1 MKNNYNQ
8 LAVGIRRA
16 LMAGCVVVAPMAMP
30 AFAQTADEAVKL
42 DKVEVTG
49 SRVRRVDAETAS
61 PVFVVDRSAIQRS
74 GAVTVGDLIQ
84 DIPAIAGAATN
95 PSVNNGGGDGA
106 STVSLRGLGE
116 DRTLLL
122 LNGRRMVTNDI
133 NSIPVAMIERIE
145 VLKDGASAIY
155 GSDAIAGVVNF
166 ILKKDFDGAQFD
178 MNYGVA
184 GEGDGERFGGSA
196 TFGWTGERG
205 NAIMSMNYND
215 QKPVLASDRDF
226 SAFAL
231 YLSSGVVSRAG
242 SSSTP
247 RGRYTLPA
255 DVAQANGLG
264 SCVGGNGLA
273 NVTRRE
279 GTTGATPADFRCY
292 VGGETDSFNYQ
303 GVGNVML
310 TPQERYGIAFSGSYE
325 LVDGIEAFMDVHTQ
339 NTRSAGIIA
348 PLPFFSDF
356 DGISLSGDSIY
367 NPFNETINGRYRIMG
382 LGNRSYSYETDMK
395 EITGGVKG
403 GIGDTSWTWEGSFT
417 YGKIAQENQDAG
429 YIDYGRLADA
439 LGPSFVQGGVARC
452 GTPDAVIAGC
462 TPINFFNQPD
472 PATAEGQAQIAAL
485 EALSLPVRDNTDTA
499 LRNFAVVFSGDVYD
513 LPAGTMSAAFG
524 AEHRY
529 QSLTFAPDAIKFI
542 NTDPFGCGISSE
554 SCADPTSGDTTVT
567 ELYGELYVPLVEGA
581 AWADSLAF
589 TLGTR
594 WSDYDTFGSTTNS
607 KLGLEW
613 RLVDDVLIRST
624 YAEVFRA
631 PTINDL
637 FQGARI
643 TNPVYSDPCNG
654 QDTSCAGLPEGGTFE
669 QGLGQTNAL
678 LGGNPNLDPETGDV
692 FTWGAVYSPS
702 WLEGASIAVDVWD
715 VHLEDTIQTLG
726 TQPILNACFESE
738 GTSPLC
744 NLFTRN
750 PETGDVF
757 LVQDLTQN
765 AGITDTNGVDIG
777 LKYIIDTE
785 YGLFR
790 ASMDSTY
797 IDNYDVEVIV
807 EGDTVAEQSNA
818 GTFLPAS
825 KGGLGNYSRW
835 RSLAAL
841 TWSLNNFEAQWALR
855 YIDGFRVGST
865 NPTGDC
871 ADNAGRGVVGDE
883 GCVFNRGAVTYHNLQ
898 FGYNIPTWKTKV
910 QFGIDN
916 AFDKQPPLLY
926 QNNSLNGNIDERTHD
941 AVGRYFWLNA
951 QVTF

>member
-1 MKNNYNQ
+1 MKNNYNP
-8 LAVGIRRA
+8 LAAGIRRA
-16 LMAGCVVVAPMAMP
+16 LIAGCVLTAPMIAMP
-30 AFAQTADEAVKL
+30 AFAQDAAAAVEL

-61 PVFVVDRSAIQRS
+61 PVFVVDRQSIERS
-74 GAVTVGDLIQ
+74 GAVTIGDLIQ

-133 NSIPVAMIERIE
+133 NTIPVAMIERIE

-166 ILKKDFDGAQFD
+166 ILKKDFDGAQLDF
-178 MNYGVA
+178 NYGIS
-184 GEGDGERFGGSA
+184 GESDGERVAGSA
-196 TFGWTGERG
+196 TLGLSGDRG
-205 NAIMSMNYND
+205 NMIMSMNYND
-215 QKPVLASDRDF
+215 QKPVLAIDRDY

-247 RGRYTLPA
+247 RGRYTLPGA
-255 DVAQANGLG
+255 LATANGLG

-273 NVTRRE
+273 IVTREE
-279 GTTGATPADFRCY
+279 GRPGTSPSDFRCY

-303 GVGNVML
+303 GVGNVQL
-310 TPQERYGIAFSGSYE
+310 TPQERYGFAASANYEVVEGINAF
-325 LVDGIEAFMDVHTQ
+325 LDVHTQ

-367 NPFNETINGRYRIMG
+367 NPFGETIDGRYRIMG

-395 EITGGVKG
+395 ELTGGLEG
-403 GIGDTSWTWEGSFT
+403 SFGDSSWTWEGSFT
-417 YGKIAQENQDAG
+417 YGKINQENQDAG
-429 YIDYGRLADA
+429 YIDYARLADA
-439 LGPSFVQGGVARC
+439 LGPSFIQNGVARC
-452 GTPDAVIAGC
+452 GTPGAVISGC

-472 PATAEGQAQIAAL
+472 PATEEGQAQIAAL
-485 EALSLPVRDNTDTA
+485 EALGLPVRDNTDT
-499 LRNFAVVFSGDVYD
+499 RMQNFAVVFSGDVYD
-513 LPAGTMSAAFG
+513 LPAGTMSAAVG
-524 AEHRY
+524 AEYRE
-529 QSLTFAPDAIKFI
+529 QDLEFSPDAIKFI
-542 NTDPFGCGISSE
+542 NSDPFGCGISSE
-554 SCADPTSGDTTVT
+554 ACADPTQGSTEVT
-567 ELYGELYVPLVEGA
+567 EIYGELYVPLVEGA
-581 AWADSLAF
+581 AFADSLAF

-594 WSDYDTFGSTTNS
+594 WSDYDSFGDTTNS
-607 KLGLEW
+607 KIGFEW
-613 RLVDDVLIRST
+613 RVIEDILIRTT

-654 QDTSCAGLPEGGTFE
+654 QPLSCVGLSGSGTFE

-678 LGGNPNLDPETGDV
+678 LGGNPDLDPETGEV
-692 FTWGAVYSPS
+692 FTWGFVYSPS
-702 WLEGASIAVDVWD
+702 WLEGASMAVDVWD
-715 VHLEDTIQTLG
+715 VHLEGTIQTLG
-726 TQPILNACFESE
+726 TQPILNACFEA
-738 GTSPLC
+738 GQLC

-750 PETGDVF
+750 PDTGDVF
-757 LVQDLTQN
+757 LVSDLTQN
-765 AGITDTNGVDIG
+765 AGITDTNGVDVG
-777 LKYIIDTE
+777 FKYVMDSE
-785 YGLFR
+785 YGMFR
-790 ASMDSTY
+790 FSLDSTY
-797 IDNYDVEVIV
+797 VDRYDVKVIV
-807 EGDTVAEQSNA
+807 AGETIAQQENA

-835 RSLAAL
+835 RAL
-841 TWSLNNFEAQWALR
+841 GAMAWNLGNFEAQWTQR
-855 YIDGFRVGST
+855 YVHGFQVGSFS
-865 NPTGDC
+865 PDGDC
-871 ADNAGRGVVGDE
+871 ADNAGRGVVGND
-883 GCVFNRGAVTYHNLQ
+883 GCVFTRGATTYHNFQ
-898 FGYNIPTWKTKV
+898 FGYSIPTWNTKL
-910 QFGIDN
+910 QLGIDN
-916 AFDKQPPLLY
+916 AFDKQPPILY

-941 AVGRYFWLNA
+941 PVGRFFWFNA
-951 QVTF
+951 QVKF

>member
-1 MKNNYNQ
+1 M
-8 LAVGIRRA
+8 
-16 LMAGCVVVAPMAMP
+16 APMAIP
-30 AFAQTADEAVKL
+30 AFAQDADDAVKL

-61 PVFVVDRSAIQRS
+61 PVFVLDRTAIERS

-84 DIPAIAGAATN
+84 EIPAIAGAATN

-122 LNGRRMVTNDI
+122 LNGRRMVTNDV

-178 MNYGVA
+178 MNYGIS
-184 GEGDGERFGGSA
+184 GEDDGERVGGSA
-196 TFGWTGERG
+196 TFGFTGERG

-215 QKPVLASDRDF
+215 QEPVLARDRDF

-247 RGRYTLPA
+247 RGRYTLPRS
-255 DVAQANGLG
+255 VATANGLA
-264 SCVGGNGLA
+264 SCIGGNGLA
-273 NVTRRE
+273 NVTRIE
-279 GTTGATPADFRCY
+279 GRPGTSPSDFRCY

-303 GVGNVML
+303 GAGNVVL
-310 TPQERYGIAFSGSYE
+310 TPQERYGIAFSGTYE
-325 LVDGIEAFMDVHTQ
+325 LVEGLEAYVDVHTQ

-356 DGISLSGDSIY
+356 DGIALAGNSIY
-367 NPFNETINGRYRIMG
+367 NPFRSTINGRYRILG

-395 EITGGVKG
+395 EITAGLQGD
-403 GIGDTSWTWEGSFT
+403 IGESSWHWDAGFT
-417 YGKIAQENQDAG
+417 YGKIAQENRDAG
-429 YIDYGRLADA
+429 YIDYGRLAAA
-439 LGPSFVQGGVARC
+439 LGPSFIAGGVARC
-452 GTPDAVIAGC
+452 GTPAAPIAGC

-472 PATAEGQAQIAAL
+472 PATADGQAQIAAL
-485 EALSLPVRDNTDTA
+485 EALGLPVRDNTDTA
-499 LRNFAVVFSGDVYD
+499 LKNFTINFTGDLFD
-513 LPAGTMSAAFG
+513 LPAGTMSAAVG
-524 AEHRY
+524 AEYRE

-542 NTDPFGCGISSE
+542 NSEPFGCGISSE
-554 SCADPTSGDTTVT
+554 SCADPTSGDTQTK
-567 ELYGELYVPLVEGA
+567 EIYGELYIPIVDDAV
-581 AWADSLAF
+581 WADSLAV
-589 TLGTR
+589 TLGSR
-594 WSDYDTFGSTTNS
+594 WSDYDTFGDTTNS
-607 KLGLEW
+607 KIGIEW
-613 RLVDDVLIRST
+613 RVFEDLLFRST

-654 QDTSCAGLPEGGTFE
+654 QPLTCAGLPHVEGEVFE

-678 LGGNPNLDPETGDV
+678 LGGNPDLRPETGDV
-692 FTWGAVYSPS
+692 FTWGVVYSPS
-702 WLEGASIAVDVWD
+702 FFAGFSATVDVWRVD
-715 VHLEDTIQTLG
+715 LEDTIQPLG
-726 TQPILNACFESE
+726 TQPILNVCFQSRQPGSAGE
-738 GTSPLC
+738 SPLC
-744 NLFTRN
+744 RLFDRN
-750 PETGDVF
+750 PITGDVF
-757 LVQDLTQN
+757 LVRDLTQN
-765 AGITDTNGVDIG
+765 AGNTHTNGVDIG
-777 LKYIIDTE
+777 FKYAMDTDW
-785 YGLFR
+785 GRFR
-790 ASMDSTY
+790 ASIDSTY
-797 IDNYDVEVIV
+797 IDRYDVEVIV
-807 EGDTVAEQSNA
+807 EGIPIAQQQNA

-841 TWSLNNFEAQWALR
+841 SWNLNNFEAQWTLR
-855 YIDGFRVGST
+855 YVDGFRVGSFS
-865 NPTGDC
+865 PDGDC
-871 ADNAGRGVVGDE
+871 ADNAGRVVVGNE
-883 GCVFNRGAVTYHNLQ
+883 GCVFFRGATTYHSFQ
-898 FGYNIPTWKTKV
+898 VGYSLPEWKTKV

-916 AFDKQPPLLY
+916 AFDKQPPVLY

-941 AVGRYFWLNA
+941 PVGRYFWMNA
-951 QVTF
+951 TITF

>member
-1 MKNNYNQ
+1 MKNKYNE

-16 LMAGCVVVAPMAMP
+16 LMAGCVVVAPVALP
-30 AFAQTADEAVKL
+30 AFAQGQDAAVL

-61 PVFVVDRSAIQRS
+61 PIFTVDRTAIERT

-84 DIPAIAGAATN
+84 DIPSIAGAATN

-122 LNGRRMVTNDI
+122 LNGRRMVTNDV

-166 ILKKDFDGAQFD
+166 IMKKDFDGAQID
-178 MNYGVA
+178 MNYGIS
-184 GEGDGERFGGSA
+184 GEDDGERAGGSA
-196 TFGWTGERG
+196 TLGLTGDRG
-205 NAIMSMNYND
+205 NVIMSINYND
-215 QKPVLASDRDF
+215 QKPVLAIDRDF

-231 YLSSGVVSRAG
+231 YLSSGVVSRSG

-255 DVAQANGLG
+255 AVANANGLG
-264 SCVGGNGLA
+264 ACVGSNGLA
-273 NVTRRE
+273 NVTREE
-279 GTTGATPADFRCY
+279 GRSGTSPGDFRCY

-303 GVGNVML
+303 GVGNVEL
-310 TPQERYGIAFSGSYE
+310 TPQERYGFAASGNLEVVEGVDAF
-325 LVDGIEAFMDVHTQ
+325 FDVHTQ

-356 DGISLSGDSIY
+356 DGISLDGDSIY
-367 NPFNETINGRYRIMG
+367 NPFDATVDGRYRIMG

-395 EITGGVKG
+395 EFTGGLKG
-403 GIGDTSWTWEGSFT
+403 GFGDSSWTWEGSFT
-417 YGKIAQENQDAG
+417 YGKINQENQDAG

-439 LGPSFVQGGVARC
+439 LGPSFLDGAVARC
-452 GTPDAVIAGC
+452 GAPGAVIAGC

-472 PATAEGQAQIAAL
+472 PGTPEGAAQIAAL
-485 EALSLPVRDNTDTA
+485 EALSLPVRDNTDTS
-499 LRNFAVVFSGDVYD
+499 LKNFSLVFIGDVMD
-513 LPAGTMSAAFG
+513 LPAGTMSAALG
-524 AEHRY
+524 GEYRK

-542 NTDPFGCGISSE
+542 NTEPFGCGISSE
-554 SCADPTSGDTTVT
+554 SCADPTSGETTT
-567 ELYGELYVPLVEGA
+567 KEIYGELYVPLVDGA

-613 RLVDDVLIRST
+613 RLVDDLLIRAT

-654 QDTSCAGLPEGGTFE
+654 QLVSCAGLPIDPENPNATFE

-702 WLEGASIAVDVWD
+702 WLEGASIAIDVWD
-715 VHLEDTIQTLG
+715 VHLEDTIQPLG
-726 TQPILNACFESE
+726 TQPILNGCFDSQ
-738 GTSPLC
+738 GASPLC
-744 NLFTRN
+744 DLFTRN

-757 LVQDLTQN
+757 LVSDLTQN
-765 AGITDTNGVDIG
+765 AGVTDTNGVDIG
-777 LKYIIDTE
+777 LKYSVDTD

-790 ASMDSTY
+790 ASLDTTY
-797 IDNYDVEVIV
+797 IDSYETNGTE
-807 EGDTVAEQSNA
+807 NA

-835 RSLAAL
+835 RSLGAL
-841 TWSLNNFEAQWALR
+841 TWTLSNFEAQWAVR
-855 YIDGFRVGST
+855 YVDGFRVGSES
-865 NPTGDC
+865 PEGDC
-871 ADNAGRGVVGDE
+871 ADNAGRIVVGNE
-883 GCVFNRGAVTYHNLQ
+883 GCVFFRGATTYHNFQ
-898 FGYNIPTWKTKV
+898 FGYSLPEWKTKV

-916 AFDKQPPLLY
+916 AFNKQPPILY

-941 AVGRYFWLNA
+941 PVGRYFWLNA
-951 QVTF
+951 SVKF

>member
-1 MKNNYNQ
+1 MNLKNNP
-8 LAVGIRRA
+8 LAAGIRRA
-16 LMAGCVVVAPMAMP
+16 LIASLVLAPMSAP
-30 AFAQTADEAVKL
+30 VLAQDADSAVKL

-61 PVFVVDRSAIQRS
+61 PVFVVDRTAIERS
-74 GAVTVGDLIQ
+74 GALTIGELIQ

-122 LNGRRMVTNDI
+122 LNGRRLVTQDV
-133 NSIPVAMIERIE
+133 NSIPVAMVERIE

-166 ILKKDFDGAQFD
+166 ILKKDYDGAQFD
-178 MNYGVA
+178 LNYGISSRS
-184 GEGDGERFGGSA
+184 DGERVGGSA
-196 TFGWTGERG
+196 MYGFTGERG
-205 NAIMSMNYND
+205 NALFSFNYND
-215 QKPVLASDRDF
+215 QKPVLAIDRDF

-255 DVAQANGLG
+255 SVAQANGLG

-273 NVTRRE
+273 NVTRIE
-279 GTTGATPADFRCY
+279 GRPGTSPSDFRCY
-292 VGGETDSFNYQ
+292 VGSETDSFNYQ
-303 GVGNVML
+303 GVGNVEL
-310 TPQERYGIAFSGSYE
+310 TPQERYGIAFSGNFDVVE
-325 LVDGIEAFMDVHTQ
+325 GVTAFMDVHTQ
-339 NTRSAGIIA
+339 NTTSAGIIA

-356 DGISLSGDSIY
+356 DGIALDGNSIY
-367 NPFNETINGRYRIMG
+367 NPFRTTINGRYRILG
-382 LGNRSYSYETDMK
+382 LGNRSYNYETDMQ
-395 EITGGVKG
+395 EISTGFKG
-403 GIGDTSWTWEGSFT
+403 NIGDTSWSWETAFT
-417 YGKIAQENQDAG
+417 YGKINQENQDKG
-429 YIDYGRLADA
+429 YIDYERLADA
-439 LGPSFVQGGVARC
+439 LGPSFIQNGVARC
-452 GTPDAVIAGC
+452 GTPNAVIANC

-472 PATAEGQAQIAAL
+472 PATPEGAAQIAAL
-485 EALSLPVRDNTDTA
+485 QDLLLPVRDNTDTS
-499 LRNFAVVFSGDVYD
+499 LRNFTVNFSGDVMD
-513 LPAGTMSAAFG
+513 LPAGTMSAALG
-524 AEHRY
+524 AEYRK
-529 QSLTFAPDAIKFI
+529 QSLNFAPDFIKWI

-554 SCADPTSGDTTVT
+554 SCADPTSGRTTT
-567 ELYGELYVPLVEGA
+567 KELYGELYIPVVDGA

-613 RLVDDVLIRST
+613 RLVDDLLIRAT

-654 QDTSCAGLPEGGTFE
+654 QPLSCVGLSGSGTFE

-678 LGGNPNLDPETGDV
+678 LGGNPDLKPETGDV

-702 WLEGASIAVDVWD
+702 WLPGASVAVDVWD
-715 VHLEDTIQTLG
+715 VHLEDTIQALG
-726 TQPILNACFESE
+726 TQPILNACFE
-738 GTSPLC
+738 GGVLC
-744 NLFTRN
+744 DLFSRN
-750 PETGDVF
+750 PQTGDVF
-757 LVQDLTQN
+757 LVNDITQN
-765 AGITDTNGVDIG
+765 AGVTDTNGVDIG
-777 LKYIIDTE
+777 LRYAIDTD
-785 YGLFR
+785 YGMFR
-790 ASMDSTY
+790 ASIDSTY
-797 IDNYDVEVIV
+797 IDRYDVKVIAGGIV
-807 EGDTVAEQSNA
+807 LAQQENA

-835 RSLAAL
+835 RSLGAL
-841 TWSLNNFEAQWALR
+841 TWNYGDFEAQWTVR
-855 YIDGFRVGST
+855 YVDGFRVGSED
-865 NPTGDC
+865 PDGDC
-871 ADNAGRGVVGDE
+871 ADNAGRGVVGNA
-883 GCVFNRGAVTYHNLQ
+883 GCVFHRGATTYHNLQ
-898 FGYNIPTWKTKV
+898 FGYNLPTWHTRLKL
-910 QFGIDN
+910 GIDN
-916 AFDKQPPLLY
+916 AFDKQPPILY

-941 AVGRYFWLNA
+941 PVGRYYWLNA
-951 QVTF
+951 TFNF

>member
-30 AFAQTADEAVKL
+30 AFAQNADEAVKL

-61 PVFVVDRSAIQRS
+61 PVFVVDKSAIERS

-122 LNGRRMVTNDI
+122 LNGRRMVTNDV

-178 MNYGVA
+178 MNYGIS
-184 GEGDGERFGGSA
+184 GEDDGERYGGSA

-215 QKPVLASDRDF
+215 QKPVLAQDRDF

-247 RGRYTLPA
+247 RGRYTLPG
-255 DVAQANGLG
+255 DVARANGLG

-303 GVGNVML
+303 GVGNVEL
-310 TPQERYGIAFSGSYE
+310 TPQERYGVAFSGSYE

-356 DGISLSGDSIY
+356 DGIALDGNSIY
-367 NPFNETINGRYRIMG
+367 NPFDTTIDGRYRIMG

-417 YGKIAQENQDAG
+417 YGKIDQENQDRG
-429 YIDYGRLADA
+429 YIDYARLADA
-439 LGPSFVQGGVARC
+439 LGPSFIQNGVPRC
-452 GTPDAVIAGC
+452 GTPGAVIAGC

-472 PATAEGQAQIAAL
+472 PATPEGQAQIAAL
-485 EALSLPVRDNTDTA
+485 EALSLPVRDNTDTK
-499 LRNFAVVFSGDVYD
+499 LQNFAVVFSGDVYD
-513 LPAGTMSAAFG
+513 LPAGTMSAAVG

-529 QSLTFAPDAIKFI
+529 QSLNFAPDAIKFI
-542 NTDPFGCGISSE
+542 NSDPFGCGISSE
-554 SCADPTSGDTTVT
+554 SCADPTSGDTTTT
-567 ELYGELYVPLVEGA
+567 ELYGELYIPVVEGA

-613 RLVDDVLIRST
+613 RLVDDLLIRST

-654 QDTSCAGLPEGGTFE
+654 QPLSCVGLSGPGTFE

-678 LGGNPNLDPETGDV
+678 LGGNPELDPETGDV

-715 VHLEDTIQTLG
+715 VHLEDTIQPLG
-726 TQPILNACFESE
+726 TQPILNGCFDSG

-744 NLFTRN
+744 DLFTRN

-757 LVQDLTQN
+757 LVRDLTQN
-765 AGITDTNGVDIG
+765 AGTTDTNGVDIG
-777 LKYIIDTE
+777 LKYLIDTD

-797 IDNYDVEVIV
+797 IDSYEVNGQ
-807 EGDTVAEQSNA
+807 ENA

-855 YIDGFRVGST
+855 YVDGFRVGSED
-865 NPTGDC
+865 PEGDC
-871 ADNAGRGVVGDE
+871 ADNAGREVVGNE
-883 GCVFNRGAVTYHNLQ
+883 GCVFHRGAVTYHNLQ

-916 AFDKQPPLLY
+916 AFDKQPPILY

-941 AVGRYFWLNA
+941 PVGRYFWLNA
-951 QVTF
+951 QVNF

>member
-61 PVFVVDRSAIQRS
+61 PVFVVDKSAIERS

-122 LNGRRMVTNDI
+122 LNGRRMVTNDV

-178 MNYGVA
+178 MNYGIS
-184 GEGDGERFGGSA
+184 GEDDGERYGGTA

-215 QKPVLASDRDF
+215 QKAVLAQDRDF

-247 RGRYTLPA
+247 RGRYTLPG

-273 NVTRRE
+273 NVTRIEGRA
-279 GTTGATPADFRCY
+279 GTTPSDFRCY

-303 GVGNVML
+303 GVGNVEL
-310 TPQERYGIAFSGSYE
+310 TPQERYGVAFSGTYE

-356 DGISLSGDSIY
+356 DGIALDGNSIY
-367 NPFNETINGRYRIMG
+367 NPFDTTINGRYRVMG

-395 EITGGVKG
+395 ELTGGVQG
-403 GIGDTSWTWEGSFT
+403 AFGDTSWTWEGSFT
-417 YGKIAQENQDAG
+417 YGKIDQENQDAG
-429 YIDYGRLADA
+429 YIDYARLADA
-439 LGPSFVQGGVARC
+439 LGPSFIQNGVPRC
-452 GTPDAVIAGC
+452 GTPGAVIAGC

-485 EALSLPVRDNTDTA
+485 QALALPVRDNTDTT
-499 LRNFAVVFSGDVYD
+499 LKNFAVVFSGDVYD
-513 LPAGTMSAAFG
+513 LPAGTMSAAVG
-524 AEHRY
+524 AEHRK
-529 QSLTFAPDAIKFI
+529 QSLNFAPDAVKFI

-554 SCADPTSGDTTVT
+554 SCADPTSGDTTTT
-567 ELYGELYVPLVEGA
+567 EIYGELYVPLVEGA

-613 RLVDDVLIRST
+613 RLVEDLLIRST

-654 QDTSCAGLPEGGTFE
+654 QPLSCVGLSGSGTFE

-678 LGGNPNLDPETGDV
+678 LRGNPELDPETGDV

-726 TQPILNACFESE
+726 TQPILNACFES
-738 GTSPLC
+738 GALC
-744 NLFTRN
+744 NLFSRN
-750 PETGDVF
+750 PSTGDVF

-797 IDNYDVEVIV
+797 IDNYDVQVIV
-807 EGDTVAEQSNA
+807 AGETIAEQSNA

-841 TWSLNNFEAQWALR
+841 TWNLNNFEAQWALR
-855 YIDGFRVGST
+855 YVDGFRVGST
-865 NPTGDC
+865 NPEGDC
-871 ADNAGRGVVGDE
+871 ADNAGRGVVGNE
-883 GCVFNRGAVTYHNLQ
+883 GCVFNRGSVTYHNLQ
-898 FGYNIPTWKTKV
+898 FGYSIPTWKTKV

-916 AFDKQPPLLY
+916 AFNKQPPILY

-941 AVGRYFWLNA
+941 PVGRYFWLNA

>member
-1 MKNNYNQ
+1 MKFKFNK
-8 LAVGIRRA
+8 LSIGVRHA
-16 LMAGCVVVAPMAMP
+16 LIAGCTVMAPVAMP
-30 AFAQTADEAVKL
+30 ALAQSSDPAVKM

-61 PVFVVDRSAIQRS
+61 PVFVVERSAIERS

-106 STVSLRGLGE
+106 TTVSLRGLGE

-122 LNGRRMVTNDI
+122 LNGRRMVTNDV

-166 ILKKDFDGAQFD
+166 ILKKDFDGAAFN
-178 MNYGVA
+178 MNYGISDRD
-184 GEGDGERFGGSA
+184 DGERVGGSA
-196 TFGWTGERG
+196 VYGFTGDRG
-205 NAIMSMNYND
+205 NAMFSFNYND
-215 QKPVLASDRDF
+215 QKAVLAQDRDF

-255 DVAQANGLG
+255 AVAQANGLG
-264 SCVGGNGLA
+264 ACVGGSGFA
-273 NVTRRE
+273 NVTRIE
-279 GTTGATPADFRCY
+279 GRNGTNPSDFRCY

-303 GVGNVML
+303 GVGNVEL
-310 TPQERYGIAFSGSYE
+310 TPQERYGIAFSGNLEIVEGVNAY
-325 LVDGIEAFMDVHTQ
+325 MDVHTQ

-356 DGISLSGDSIY
+356 DGIALDGDSIY
-367 NPFNETINGRYRIMG
+367 NPFGATINGRYRIMG
-382 LGNRSYSYETDMK
+382 LGNRSYNYETDVK
-395 EITGGVKG
+395 EISS
-403 GIGDTSWTWEGSFT
+403 GIEGAFGDTSWVWEAGFT
-417 YGKIAQENQDAG
+417 YGKIAQENQDQG
-429 YIDYGRLADA
+429 YIDYARLADA
-439 LGPSFVQGGVARC
+439 LGPSFIDGGVARC
-452 GTPDAVIAGC
+452 GAPGAVIAGC

-472 PATAEGQAQIAAL
+472 PTTAEGQAQIAAL
-485 EALSLPVRDNTDTA
+485 QALQLPVRDNTDTS
-499 LRNFAVVFSGDVYD
+499 LKNFTINFSGDVMD
-513 LPAGTMSAAFG
+513 LTAGTMSAAFG
-524 AEHRY
+524 LEHRR
-529 QSLTFAPDAIKFI
+529 QSLKFAPDAVKYISD
-542 NTDPFGCGISSE
+542 DPFGCGISSE
-554 SCADPTSGDTTVT
+554 SCADPTKGDTKTT
-567 ELYGELYVPLVEGA
+567 EVYGELYIPVL
-581 AWADSLAF
+581 DNLAF
-589 TLGTR
+589 TLGSR
-594 WSDYDTFGSTTNS
+594 WSDYDTFGDTVNS
-607 KLGLEW
+607 KLGVEW
-613 RLVDDVLIRST
+613 RAIDDLLIRAT

-654 QDTSCAGLPEGGTFE
+654 QPLSCVGLSGSGTFE

-678 LGGNPNLDPETGDV
+678 LGGNPDLDPETGDV

-702 WLEGASIAVDVWD
+702 WLPGASVAVDIWD

-726 TQPILNACFESE
+726 TQPILNVCFESN

-744 NLFTRN
+744 NLFSRN
-750 PETGDVF
+750 PQTGDVF
-757 LVQDLTQN
+757 LVNDITQN

-777 LKYIIDTE
+777 LRYAFETDF
-785 YGLFR
+785 GNFR
-790 ASMDSTY
+790 ASIDSTY
-797 IDNYDVEVIV
+797 IDRYDVEVIADGQTIAQQ
-807 EGDTVAEQSNA
+807 ENA

-835 RSLAAL
+835 RSLGAL
-841 TWSLNNFEAQWALR
+841 NWNLGDFEAQWTTR
-855 YIDGFRVGST
+855 YVHGFQVGSFS
-865 NPTGDC
+865 PDGDC
-871 ADNAGRGVVGDE
+871 ADNAGRGVVGNE
-883 GCVFNRGAVTYHNLQ
+883 GCVFTRGATTYHNIQ
-898 FGYNIPTWKTKV
+898 FGWNLTEWHTKL
-910 QFGIDN
+910 QLGIDN
-916 AFDKQPPLLY
+916 AFDKQPPILY

-941 AVGRYFWLNA
+941 PVGRYYWVDVNVRF
-951 QVTF
+951 